1 MIGMFTIYQLVIRI
15 SQPSTVSMEYQYPA
29 PKFFPCWTSILAG
42 GDQWDLKEETIA
54 SFCLKIWSML
64 ANRSMGNQHQYL
76 YIHYIYI
83 IYTLYIHYIYIIYT
97 LYIRNIYIY
106 IYHYLYVYNSFALSW
121 CSDML
126 QKHRNTHLLF
136 KQPVHGFQIQI
147 LVCIFSITLFLTRT
161 LAMFSQCSHMT
172 LSYAFNHFLTYSRFV
187 SHILRI
193 CSNNFPYILPNYDQN
208 MPHISPTF
216 SHMFQCVPHFFSISS
231 LDFSSNSPSFP

>member
-1 MIGMFTIYQLVIRI
+1 
-15 SQPSTVSMEYQYPA
+15 
-29 PKFFPCWTSILAG
+29 
-42 GDQWDLKEETIA
+42 
-54 SFCLKIWSML
+54 ML

-83 IYTLYIHYIYIIYT
+83 IYTRIC
-97 LYIRNIYIY
+97 NIYIY
-106 IYHYLYVYNSFALSW
+106 IHYLYVYNSFALSW

-208 MPHISPTF
+208 MPHISPIF
-216 SHMFQCVPHFFSISS
+216 PHVPVCSPFFFHIFPRFFLKFPKFSIV
-231 LDFSSNSPSFP
+231 SPLFAQLPSVFQGCCLET